1 MLTQELLLSI
11 IVTLGL
17 DDFPRECRRSNKWDL
32 LNYGHRHRHLRTR
45 DWHDWHRLL
54 CLDRRLLEFS
64 AHSWEASLTDDW
76 LRLLL
81 LRLLL
86 TIVILVL
93 LLKWK

>member
-11 IVTLGL
+11 IVTLCL
-17 DDFPRECRRSNKWDL
+17 DDFPRESLRSNNWDL
-32 LNYGHRHRHLRTR
+32 LNYGHRHRHLRAR

-54 CLDRRLLEFS
+54 CLDRWLLKFS
-64 AHSWEASLTDDW
+64 THRWESSLVYYW

-93 LLKWK
+93 PLKRK